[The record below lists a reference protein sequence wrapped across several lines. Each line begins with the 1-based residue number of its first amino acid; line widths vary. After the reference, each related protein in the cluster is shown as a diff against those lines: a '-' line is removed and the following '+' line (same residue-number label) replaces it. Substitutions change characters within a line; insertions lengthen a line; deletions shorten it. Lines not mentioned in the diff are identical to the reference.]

1 MEKPKAFVLY
11 PNQWGPL
18 SCLTDEQLG
27 RLLRHIFCWLND
39 ESLDIKKEEQLVE
52 PDILLAFRF
61 MQMQINIDIEKYQ
74 QTSEKRRIAANKR
87 WANHA
92 NDANAFF
99 AMHKK
104 EKENEKESEKENE
117 KESEK
122 ESENESE
129 KENEKEKESSSQAAE
144 DNSDVS
150 EFGSA
155 AWQRNFIAF
164 FNRCVEG
171 SNIPRIR
178 TLTAERIEAL
188 RKLREAIK
196 ANPSQ
201 MRTTEIVFKQAA
213 RSDFLN
219 GRGRKN
225 KFQATFDWLIKL
237 ENYIH
242 VMEGNYP

>member
-39 ESLDIKKEEQLVE
+39 ESLDIKKEERLVE

-74 QTSEKRRIAANKR
+74 QAAQLHRERQRRYIEK
-87 WANHA
+87 
-92 NDANAFF
+92 
-99 AMHKK
+99 KK
-104 EKENEKESEKENE
+104 LASVTKCDVTPFIEKEIENENENEKENEKES
-117 KESEK
+117 
-122 ESENESE
+122 
-129 KENEKEKESSSQAAE
+129 ENEKEKESSSQAAE
-144 DNSDVS
+144 GNSDVS

-155 AWQRNFIAF
+155 AWQKNFIAF

-171 SNIPRIR
+171 SNIPCIR
-178 TLTAERIEAL
+178 TLTPERIEAL

-196 ANPSQ
+196 ANPGQ
-201 MRTTEIVFKQAA
+201 MRTTEFVFKQAA

>member
-74 QTSEKRRIAANKR
+74 QAAQLHRERQRRYIEK
-87 WANHA
+87 
-92 NDANAFF
+92 
-99 AMHKK
+99 KK
-104 EKENEKESEKENE
+104 LASVTKCDVTPFIEKEIENEKESEKENE
-117 KESEK
+117 KESE
-122 ESENESE
+122 
-129 KENEKEKESSSQAAE
+129 NEKEKESSSQAAE
-144 DNSDVS
+144 GNSDVS

-178 TLTAERIEAL
+178 TLTPERIEAL

-196 ANPSQ
+196 ANPGQ

>member
-39 ESLDIKKEEQLVE
+39 ESLDIKKEERLVE

-74 QTSEKRRIAANKR
+74 QISEKRRAAINKR
-87 WANHA
+87 WAKNKE
-92 NDANAFF
+92 NDTNVSFVI
-99 AMHKK
+99 HKK
-104 EKENEKESEKENE
+104 EIENEIESET
-117 KESEK
+117 
-122 ESENESE
+122 ESE

-144 DNSDVS
+144 GNSGWP

-171 SNIPRIR
+171 SNIPCIR
-178 TLTAERIEAL
+178 TLTPKRIELL
-188 RKLREAIK
+188 RRLREAIK
-196 ANPSQ
+196 ANPGQ
-201 MRTTEIVFKQAA
+201 MRTTEFVFKQAA

-225 KFQATFDWLIKL
+225 KFQATFDWLIQL

>member
-39 ESLDIKKEEQLVE
+39 ESLDIKKEERLVE

-74 QTSEKRRIAANKR
+74 QISEKRRAAVNKR
-87 WANHA
+87 WDKNKE
-92 NDANAFF
+92 NDTNVSFVI
-99 AMHKK
+99 HKK
-104 EKENEKESEKENE
+104 EKENEKERE

-122 ESENESE
+122 ESENENE
-129 KENEKEKESSSQAAE
+129 KEKEKEKESSSKAAE
-144 DNSDVS
+144 GNSAVS

-171 SNIPRIR
+171 SNIPCIR

-196 ANPSQ
+196 ASNGQ
-201 MRTTEIVFKQAA
+201 MRNTEFVFKQAA
-213 RSDFLN
+213 RRGGIRYAGFEKQKKTPKTKENIWSLSVYTLN
-219 GRGRKN
+219 V
-225 KFQATFDWLIKL
+225 FSCF
-237 ENYIH
+237 
-242 VMEGNYP
+242 

>member
-1 MEKPKAFVLY
+1 MERPKAFVLY
-11 PNQWGPL
+11 PNQWSPL

-104 EKENEKESEKENE
+104 EKENEIESENESEKENE

-122 ESENESE
+122 ENE
-129 KENEKEKESSSQAAE
+129 KEKEKESSSQAAE
-144 DNSDVS
+144 GNSGWP

-171 SNIPRIR
+171 SNIPCIR
-178 TLTAERIEAL
+178 TLTPKRIELL
-188 RKLREAIK
+188 RRLREAIK
-196 ANPSQ
+196 ASNGQ